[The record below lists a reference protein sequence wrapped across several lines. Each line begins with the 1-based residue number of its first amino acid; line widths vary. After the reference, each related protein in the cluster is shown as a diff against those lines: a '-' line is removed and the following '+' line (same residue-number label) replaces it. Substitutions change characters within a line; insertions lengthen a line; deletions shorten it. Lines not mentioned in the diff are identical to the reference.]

1 LNKSAVTISFLS
13 KLNNLFYSVLAGSS
27 FAHPEGSNHDATQL
41 NETNPIIKLA
51 KKPADRVM
59 VYLLLSA
66 KNQWM
71 LCWCS
76 LSRIQVL
83 PIVAI
88 C

>member
-1 LNKSAVTISFLS
+1 
-13 KLNNLFYSVLAGSS
+13 
-27 FAHPEGSNHDATQL
+27 L

-76 LSRIQVL
+76 LSRIQV
-83 PIVAI
+83 
-88 C
+88 